1 MGLFEGLKASFWR
14 IWGSDALENSFF
26 PDAIIKQ
33 RIAEVVFAAFFV
45 VVIIG
50 AVIYLKNEAKRE
62 RARVAAKTSPTYENV
77 MEVCRLMAPK
87 GVTIVNKPEEWGK
100 WRDMFYVVNGSSQ
113 VPTELKQKLK
123 AILSSKGLYLGNMK
137 IIDNYK
143 QK

>member
-1 MGLFEGLKASFWR
+1 MGLFEGLKASFLR

-50 AVIYLKNEAKRE
+50 IIIAWKKDAERE
-62 RARVAAKTSPTYENV
+62 RARVAAKAAPNYENV

-87 GVTIVNKPEEWGK
+87 SATITNRPEEWGK
-100 WRDMFYVVNGSSQ
+100 WRDMFYVVNGSNQ
-113 VPTELKQKLK
+113 VPAELKQKLK

-143 QK
+143 K